1 MDLLYYGSKGA
12 SKLVKKLS
20 GAQYARYWYNTL
32 AIYSNEKYS
41 FDTMYTWCEPDK
53 CNKAFE
59 ECEEVIP
66 YLMSQKW
73 ENDEARE
80 ALLNVAEGMECLLG
94 ILMSKGTGEK
104 LGVNIKD
111 VEEWLKKY
119 TEIYLKE
126 SKMGELKEFVTVM
139 YKLAE
144 EYLK

>member
-1 MDLLYYGSKGA
+1 
-12 SKLVKKLS
+12 
-20 GAQYARYWYNTL
+20 
-32 AIYSNEKYS
+32 
-41 FDTMYTWCEPDK
+41 
-53 CNKAFE
+53 
-59 ECEEVIP
+59 
-66 YLMSQKW
+66 MSQKW

-80 ALLNVAEGMECLLG
+80 ALLNVAEGTECLLG

-104 LGVNIKD
+104 LGINIKD